1 MTIEIPKWLLGLI
14 AVLLVVA
21 ISAGAYLLGK
31 GSGDDGSNDAV
42 EVASEEVVEAPK
54 CSEDVARDVVGRRNP
69 AVGLDTFSL
78 PGQNT
83 FEAYSLGSVDC
94 ADLTGDGTDEMI
106 IRFYYQTLSGS
117 SPWFIYGVEDGHWDL
132 KMRRMLS
139 GRDSIRVTDGIVKE
153 SANAYAPGE
162 SLATPSSERTGEVS
176 WNGERFVYEPRNG
189 IGDGEV
195 SFTGDQPY
203 AIGGMPVI
211 GSYLPDAIDMFG
223 PPNNYGGTSD
233 EVCDAY
239 WNDIGLI
246 ITFVSL
252 GGNTA
257 CESGAIQ
264 TFLINGEAAEQVGW
278 RVGPTGLAV
287 GDREDEIRSDYPE
300 MAPGLDY
307 YGTEDQVGVPGRD
320 WSLTTI
326 KSPYAGKV
334 ATLSARMSKGKA
346 VAYPIWV
353 GAAGE

>member
-1 MTIEIPKWLLGLI
+1 MTIRIPKWLLAALGVTL
-14 AVLLVVA
+14 AFALA
-21 ISAGAYLLGK
+21 AGAFLLGK
-31 GSGDDGSNDAV
+31 GSGDEGPDEPTEVAAQEAV
-42 EVASEEVVEAPK
+42 EPPK
-54 CSEDVARDVVGRRNP
+54 CNEDVARDVVSRRNP
-69 AVGLDTFSL
+69 AIGLDTFSY

-106 IRFYYQTLSGS
+106 VRFYYQTLSGS
-117 SPWFIYGVEDGHWDL
+117 SPWFIYGAEDGHWDL

-139 GRDSIRVTDGIVKE
+139 GRDSIRVVGGVVKE

-162 SLATPSSERTGEVS
+162 SLATPSSERVGEVS
-176 WNGERFVYEPRNG
+176 WNGERFIYESRNG

-195 SFTGDQPY
+195 SFTGDLPD

-223 PPNNYGGTSD
+223 PPNTYGGTSD
-233 EVCDAY
+233 EVCNAY

-246 ITFVSL
+246 INFVSL
-252 GGNTA
+252 GGSTA

-264 TFLINGEAAEQVGW
+264 SFLINGEAAEQVGW

-287 GDREDEIRSDYPE
+287 GEREDELRRDYPE
-300 MAPGLDY
+300 MAPGPVY
-307 YGTEDQVGVPGRD
+307 YGSEDQIGVPGRD
-320 WSLTTI
+320 WSLITI
-326 KSPYAGKV
+326 KSPYAGRI
-334 ATLSARMSKGKA
+334 ATLSARMSKGTA
-346 VAYPIWV
+346 VAYPVWV